1 MKIELWEIPNVPD
14 APSNPWK
21 VRVLAI
27 DGRSPA
33 LTALDGWAQ
42 KQAADFKKIIKSLR
56 YASQTTRV
64 HNEKFVKKCAN
75 PDHGDVYEAR
85 ADKGH
90 ARLMFF
96 YSPKD
101 GSVIVCTNSFWKGQ
115 GSQDNAFG
123 QCAKLKALFDQ
134 FYS

>member
-1 MKIELWEIPNVPD
+1 MKIELWEIPTVPD

-21 VRVLAI
+21 VQVLAI

-33 LTALDGWAQ
+33 LTALDEWSQ
-42 KQAADFKKIIKSLR
+42 RQVADFKKIIKSLR
-56 YASQTTRV
+56 YASQTVRV

-96 YSPKD
+96 YSAKHD
-101 GSVIVCTNSFWKGQ
+101 SVIVCTNSFWKGQ

-123 QCAKLKALFDQ
+123 NCAKLKTIFDQ
-134 FYS
+134 YYS

>member
-1 MKIELWEIPNVPD
+1 MKIELWEIPTVPD

-21 VRVLAI
+21 VRVLAF
-27 DGRSPA
+27 DGKSPA
-33 LTALDGWAQ
+33 LNSLDEWEQ
-42 KQAADFKKIIKSLR
+42 RQLADFKKIIKSLR
-56 YASQTTRV
+56 HASQTVRV

-96 YSPKD
+96 YSPRD

-115 GSQDNAFG
+115 GSQDNSFG
-123 QCAKLKALFDQ
+123 LCAKMKALFDQ
-134 FYS
+134 HYS